1 MKLKMLLKKK
11 VDKKKL
17 IIMSGHD
24 TNLASLLIVLNLNN
38 EGCYYKF
45 DDEIKF
51 IIYKKEKIFH
61 IKILYNDKKLYDN
74 DIKNFLEN
82 FKFLDKYTFEEI
94 FNI

>member
-1 MKLKMLLKKK
+1 
-11 VDKKKL
+11 
-17 IIMSGHD
+17 MSGHD

-51 IIYKKEKIFH
+51 IIYKKENIFK
-61 IKILYNDKKLYDN
+61 IKILYNDKNLYDN

-82 FKFLDKYTFEEI
+82 FNFLDKYTFEEI
-94 FNI
+94 FNL

>member
-1 MKLKMLLKKK
+1 MLLKKK

-51 IIYKKEKIFH
+51 IIYKKENIYK
-61 IKILYNDKKLYDN
+61 IKILYNDKNLYDN

-82 FKFLDKYTFEEI
+82 FNFLDKYSFEEI
-94 FNI
+94 FNL

>member
-1 MKLKMLLKKK
+1 
-11 VDKKKL
+11 
-17 IIMSGHD
+17 MSGHD

-51 IIYKKEKIFH
+51 IIYKKENIFK
-61 IKILYNDKKLYDN
+61 IKILYNDKNLYDS

-82 FKFLDKYTFEEI
+82 FNFLDKYSFEEI
-94 FNI
+94 FNL